1 MDRTKNIYPNVVPWL
16 EQGQPL
22 ALATIIETTGST
34 PQIPGASAL
43 FSEQGLLLGTL
54 GGGILEAEA
63 QERALRCLKSGRSL
77 IYELKLRGDAVA
89 GEEALCGGSATIL
102 IDGSPGDH
110 LDTFERLRTG
120 IRDRRSGLLV
130 TQMEFR
136 QGRDA
141 AIRRF
146 WLEEAKDP
154 VGLAQRRFPLDPAE
168 IRKARREGRPR
179 LFPIKEGKTGKTKR
193 EGKERRAKKDRKDTF
208 CFLEP
213 LSPLPR
219 LVIAGAGHIGRAVA
233 RLGQLLD
240 FEVTVIDDRAEYA
253 NRRRLPEADTIM
265 VDDIGRAVAGFPV
278 EPDTYIVIVTR
289 GHLNDAEALRACIK
303 SSAAYIGMV
312 GSRRKI
318 ALMREEFMAKRW
330 ATAREFDRIHAP
342 IGLPIGSKTVE
353 EIAVSIAAELVQVRS
368 GSAGEKAGRDG

>member
-54 GGGILEAEA
+54 GGGILEADA
-63 QERALRCLKSGRSL
+63 QERVLRCLKRGRSL

-89 GEEALCGGSATIL
+89 GEEALCGGSALIL

-154 VGLAQRRFPLDPAE
+154 VGPAQRRFPVDPAE

-253 NRRRLPEADTIM
+253 NRERLPEADTIM